1 MNRGQS
7 PVIGGRSKG
16 SRPSS
21 SFPRNGRYVIETV
34 MGKWQLAVLA
44 LGLFGSIRGHAD
56 TLELDLVSNNVV
68 SVRGAILEWVDDA
81 SVTNGRFAPFLQI
94 RGAGIAGDYNRSGK
108 KNIQLHDIPMVSLNG
123 TNFLQFALDVRGPT
137 VSLDTIEIFTAPV
150 ATVKTNDLAAVG
162 TKRWDLDKG
171 CWDYADR
178 SGPGCEPTWDDVV
191 VQIDPQR
198 NKKHS
203 GVDMLLYVPVSYF
216 ADAQPN
222 DYVYF
227 FCVFGNPPKP
237 YSSAITMHPKG
248 PGTARWG
255 IVKPLHADKI
265 ASVGDLMAQN
275 GY

>member
-1 MNRGQS
+1 
-7 PVIGGRSKG
+7 
-16 SRPSS
+16 
-21 SFPRNGRYVIETV
+21 

-56 TLELDLVSNNVV
+56 MLEVDLVSNNVAI
-68 SVRGAILEWVDDA
+68 VRGAILEWVDGA

-94 RGAGIAGDYNRSGK
+94 RGVGIAGDYNRSGNK
-108 KNIQLHDIPMVSLNG
+108 DIQLRDIPIVSLNG
-123 TNFLQFALDVRGPT
+123 TNFLQFALDVQGLT
-137 VSLDTIEIFTAPV
+137 VSLDTIEIFTAPMASV
-150 ATVKTNDLAAVG
+150 NTNDLAAVA

-171 CWDYADR
+171 CWDYADQ

-216 ADAQPN
+216 VDAQPT

-227 FCVFGNPPKP
+227 FCVFGNPRKP
-237 YSSAITMHPKG
+237 YSSAIVMHPKG
-248 PGTARWG
+248 PGTAKWG
-255 IVKPLHADKI
+255 IVKPLPADKI
-265 ASVGDLMAQN
+265 ASAGDPIAQD
-275 GY
+275 GH